1 MEDYLLVAITK
12 LMNAVHVS
20 VASAIIAFSSFLFNF
35 LTYRA
40 RLRLEQASNAVKL
53 HEKWWSE
60 DYYSARR
67 KVYNLIQDWN
77 TGENSGE
84 KSKAFLDYFSSPG
97 EAENKPDE
105 VEDFA
110 KLVFFFSDL
119 NIYIDEKLI
128 NTRLAYRLLGD
139 SQYAWFQDFIYE
151 VRTRIES
158 QQSPNSTKL
167 GKVVRWVAETRALEQ
182 KFDSFRV
189 TSQLCC
195 HRMGNNIVYKIRK
208 LLISVS
214 CPI

>member
-1 MEDYLLVAITK
+1 
-12 LMNAVHVS
+12 MNTVYVS

-40 RLRLEQASNAVKL
+40 RLRLEQASNAAKL

-67 KVYNLIQDWN
+67 KVYSLIQDWN

-84 KSKAFLDYFSSPG
+84 KSKAFLDYFSSPR
-97 EAENKPDE
+97 ETENKPDE

-119 NIYIDEKLI
+119 NVYIDEKLI
-128 NTRLAYRLLGD
+128 STRLAYRLLGD

-151 VRTRIES
+151 VRTRIEIR
-158 QQSPNSTKL
+158 QSSDSAKL
-167 GKVVRWVAETRALEQ
+167 GKVVRWVAETKALEQ

-189 TSQLCC
+189 ISQRKRNLKFRVKKRLRR
-195 HRMGNNIVYKIRK
+195 HNNPAAPERSQVVGEMQK
-208 LLISVS
+208 
-214 CPI
+214 